1 MNENENL
8 GAYAIMYVVRN
19 KKNEVLSLLLKNGVD
34 VPSNATDVQVAFVVT
49 NLLKVSNS
57 FYNEFSQLLLDEE
70 TVGAVFSNMS
80 GSYLNVNGSS
90 DFCKNTANKQS
101 SPTSYKLLCESTS
114 TTTGASITSTQSGKD
129 SGSWLNQG
137 LNLLQTGFQGFLQL
151 DENKTK
157 RELADASVKISNDEV
172 VKGETAPTKTGLGT
186 GAIVGI
192 SLLGA
197 TVVGLVVYLIAKKQ

>member
-19 KKNEVLSLLLKNGVD
+19 KKNEVLGLLLKNGVV

-49 NLLKVSNS
+49 NLLKISNS
-57 FYNEFSQLLLDEE
+57 FYNEFSELLLNEE
-70 TVGAVFSNMS
+70 TVNAVFSNMS
-80 GSYLNVNGSS
+80 GSYSNFNGSS
-90 DFCKNTANKQS
+90 DFCRNTANKTE
-101 SPTSYKLLCESTS
+101 SPSSYKLLCGDSTTS
-114 TTTGASITSTQSGKD
+114 TDSNSSTKS
-129 SGSWLNQG
+129 SLLNQG

-151 DENKTK
+151 DDNKTK
-157 RELADASVKISNDEV
+157 RDLANASVKISNDEV
-172 VKGETAPTKTGLGT
+172 IKGETLPPPTKLGT

-197 TVVGLVVYLIAKKQ
+197 TVVGLVVYLIAKKR

>member
-19 KKNEVLSLLLKNGVD
+19 KKNEVLGLLLKNGVV

-49 NLLKVSNS
+49 NLLKISNS
-57 FYNEFSQLLLDEE
+57 FYNEFSELLLDEE
-70 TVGAVFSNMS
+70 TVNAVFSNMS
-80 GSYLNVNGSS
+80 GSYLNFGGNT
-90 DFCKNTANKQS
+90 DFCKNTANKTE
-101 SPTSYKLLCESTS
+101 SPTLYKNLCENTS
-114 TTTGASITSTQSGKD
+114 TTTGASITTTKTDKD

-157 RELADASVKISNDEV
+157 RDLANASVKISNDEV
-172 VKGETAPTKTGLGT
+172 IKGETTPTKTGLGT

-192 SLLGA
+192 SLLGVA
-197 TVVGLVVYLIAKKQ
+197 VVGLVVYLIAKKR

>member
-19 KKNEVLSLLLKNGVD
+19 KKNEVLGLLLKNGVV
-34 VPSNATDVQVAFVVT
+34 VPNNATDVQVAFVVT
-49 NLLKVSNS
+49 NLLKISNS
-57 FYNEFSQLLLDEE
+57 FYNEFSELLLDAE
-70 TVGAVFSNMS
+70 TVNSVFSNMS
-80 GSYLNVNGSS
+80 GSYFNFTGNTE
-90 DFCKNTANKQS
+90 FCKNTANKTE
-101 SPTSYKLLCESTS
+101 SPTTYKLLCENTS
-114 TTTGASITSTQSGKD
+114 TTTGASITTTKTDKD

-157 RELADASVKISNDEV
+157 RQLADASVKISSDEV
-172 VKGETAPTKTGLGT
+172 TKVETTPTKTGLGT

-192 SLLGA
+192 SLLGV